1 MKAKNE
7 FTTPSI
13 FEYSYPQKSATKISI
28 YKYYEL
34 YVVSYFYHITVHE
47 TLAKMLPLNVGSNN
61 PLCKHEYSRDTF
73 SNKKTLP
80 IYSKEYAS

>member
-1 MKAKNE
+1 MNLRRLPYFSTVVLKNQQQR
-7 FTTPSI
+7 
-13 FEYSYPQKSATKISI
+13 YPYTKN
-28 YKYYEL
+28 YEL